1 MSEAVRHLFWND
13 SLNKMIHVFSSGI
26 SKIQNLEIFLQ
37 DEIKKYGE
45 LTFHGAWE
53 SPKAQSGDLVIG
65 WGHKKTAEKAR
76 VFAHKH
82 ALPYLAL
89 EDGFLRSLRLGVE
102 GEQPLSLSFDRTGA
116 YYDAGSASDLEA
128 MLNNT
133 GWCTG
138 TVLEE
143 ACAAIARFKFYDLS
157 KYNNAPS
164 FTSAD
169 KVKLYN
175 KAGVKPGQKLILV
188 VDQTEGDA
196 GIALGNANAQ
206 SFQAMLSAALAVPDA
221 VVVVKTHPDVLSGK
235 KRSCFGTLPPNVYV
249 MSESFAPLSFVEA
262 FDEVY
267 VATSQMGFEALL
279 MGKVVHT
286 FGAPFYAGWGLTIDH
301 GDIPGRRKG
310 RPTLEQMFAAAYLKL
325 CRYVNPVTKSRI
337 ALAEAIDI
345 MAARRQANEEN
356 RRDYVAVGFRRW
368 KWPHVKAFASSTG
381 GTIQFEGEVEYG
393 IDLAAQEGKTVLIWA
408 GKATDAVV
416 ARCRRRHVPLIRMED
431 GFLRSVGLG
440 VDYHYPFSLVM
451 DDCGIYFDPARPSRL
466 THILQNI
473 QKHPDLP
480 RLLERSDKLI
490 QLIVENGLSKYNTP
504 SDPAVVEQLQALPR
518 DRTIVLVPGQVDGDA
533 SVRRGGGMI
542 QSNEKLLQAV
552 RRANPSAFIIFKP
565 HPDVV
570 TGNREGTISEETVK
584 TCTDLIVMSG
594 SLNDFWPYVDEV
606 HTLTSLSGFEAL
618 LRNKKVVTY
627 GMPFYAGWGLT
638 TDFAAEKRVDTALT
652 LREFVSCIIILYP
665 KYWDWATAAVC
676 CPEDVCYRIL
686 RHEQPEVGLWIMIC
700 RLAKVVRR
708 KFARA

>member
-1 MSEAVRHLFWND
+1 
-13 SLNKMIHVFSSGI
+13 
-26 SKIQNLEIFLQ
+26 
-37 DEIKKYGE
+37 
-45 LTFHGAWE
+45 
-53 SPKAQSGDLVIG
+53 
-65 WGHKKTAEKAR
+65 
-76 VFAHKH
+76 
-82 ALPYLAL
+82 
-89 EDGFLRSLRLGVE
+89 
-102 GEQPLSLSFDRTGA
+102 
-116 YYDAGSASDLEA
+116 
-128 MLNNT
+128 
-133 GWCTG
+133 
-138 TVLEE
+138 
-143 ACAAIARFKFYDLS
+143 
-157 KYNNAPS
+157 
-164 FTSAD
+164 
-169 KVKLYN
+169 
-175 KAGVKPGQKLILV
+175 
-188 VDQTEGDA
+188 
-196 GIALGNANAQ
+196 
-206 SFQAMLSAALAVPDA
+206 
-221 VVVVKTHPDVLSGK
+221 
-235 KRSCFGTLPPNVYV
+235 

-490 QLIVENGLSKYNTP
+490 QLIVGNGLSKYNTP

-533 SVRRGGGMI
+533 SVKRGGGMI
-542 QSNEKLLQAV
+542 QSTEHLLCAV
-552 RRANPSAFIIFKP
+552 RQICPTAFIIFKP

-570 TGNREGTISEETVK
+570 SGMKKGRISEEVLMK
-584 TCTDLIVMSG
+584 CTDLVLTSG
-594 SLNDFWPYVDEV
+594 SLNDFWPYIDEL

-618 LRNKKVVTY
+618 LREVKVITY
-627 GMPFYAGWGLT
+627 GKPFYSGWGLT
-638 TDFAAEKRVDTALT
+638 VDRIAEKQVNTGLT
-652 LREFVSCIIILYP
+652 PGELVAGIMILYP
-665 KYWDWATAAVC
+665 KYWDWMTESFC
-676 CPEDVCYRIL
+676 RPEDVCHRIL
-686 RHEQPEVGLWIMIC
+686 HKEQPDIKWWVKCL
-700 RLAKVVRR
+700 
-708 KFARA
+708 RAVELFLKKLELL

>member
-1 MSEAVRHLFWND
+1 
-13 SLNKMIHVFSSGI
+13 
-26 SKIQNLEIFLQ
+26 
-37 DEIKKYGE
+37 
-45 LTFHGAWE
+45 
-53 SPKAQSGDLVIG
+53 
-65 WGHKKTAEKAR
+65 
-76 VFAHKH
+76 
-82 ALPYLAL
+82 
-89 EDGFLRSLRLGVE
+89 
-102 GEQPLSLSFDRTGA
+102 
-116 YYDAGSASDLEA
+116 
-128 MLNNT
+128 
-133 GWCTG
+133 
-138 TVLEE
+138 
-143 ACAAIARFKFYDLS
+143 
-157 KYNNAPS
+157 
-164 FTSAD
+164 
-169 KVKLYN
+169 
-175 KAGVKPGQKLILV
+175 
-188 VDQTEGDA
+188 
-196 GIALGNANAQ
+196 
-206 SFQAMLSAALAVPDA
+206 MLSAALAVPDA

-249 MSESFAPLSFVEA
+249 MSKSFAPLSFVEA

-533 SVRRGGGMI
+533 SVKRGGGMI
-542 QSNEKLLQAV
+542 QSTEHLLCAV
-552 RRANPSAFIIFKP
+552 RQICPTAFIIFKP

-570 TGNREGTISEETVK
+570 SGMKKGRISEEVLK
-584 TCTDLIVMSG
+584 KCTDLVLTSG
-594 SLNDFWPYVDEV
+594 SLNDFWPYIDEL

-618 LRNKKVVTY
+618 LREVKVVTY
-627 GMPFYAGWGLT
+627 GKPFYSGWGLT
-638 TDFAAEKRVDTALT
+638 VDRIAEKQANTGLTLT
-652 LREFVSCIIILYP
+652 LRELVAGIMILYP
-665 KYWDWATAAVC
+665 KYWDWMTEGFC
-676 CPEDVCYRIL
+676 RPEDVCHRIL
-686 RHEQPEVGLWIMIC
+686 HKEQPDIKWWVKCL
-700 RLAKVVRR
+700 
-708 KFARA
+708 RAVELFLKKLELF

>member
-1 MSEAVRHLFWND
+1 MLGR
-13 SLNKMIHVFSSGI
+13 
-26 SKIQNLEIFLQ
+26 
-37 DEIKKYGE
+37 
-45 LTFHGAWE
+45 
-53 SPKAQSGDLVIG
+53 
-65 WGHKKTAEKAR
+65 
-76 VFAHKH
+76 AHKH

-143 ACAAIARFKFYDLS
+143 ACAAIVRFKFYDLS

-490 QLIVENGLSKYNTP
+490 QLIVGNGLSKYNTP

-533 SVRRGGGMI
+533 SVKRGGGMI
-542 QSNEKLLQAV
+542 QSTEHLLCAV
-552 RRANPSAFIIFKP
+552 RQICPTAFIIFKP

-570 TGNREGTISEETVK
+570 SGMKKGRISEEVLMK
-584 TCTDLIVMSG
+584 CTDLVLTSG
-594 SLNDFWPYVDEV
+594 SLNDFWPYIDEL

-618 LRNKKVVTY
+618 LREVKVITY
-627 GMPFYAGWGLT
+627 GKPFYSGWGLT
-638 TDFAAEKRVDTALT
+638 VDRIAEKQVNTGLT
-652 LREFVSCIIILYP
+652 PGELVAGIMILYP
-665 KYWDWATAAVC
+665 KYWDWMTESFC
-676 CPEDVCYRIL
+676 RPEDVCHRIL
-686 RHEQPEVGLWIMIC
+686 HKEQPDIKWWVKCL
-700 RLAKVVRR
+700 
-708 KFARA
+708 RAVELFLKKLELL